1 MRKALALAVL
11 LSCILTLSCQEQ
23 MIAAFGSNSGI
34 TIVTTPRCEE
44 IARDLAASLGRET
57 VTVQY
62 ERAYDVTLITTGD
75 VKNHDSRKNIVVID
89 FLEPENRLSRNIL
102 DLAGGAREDVRAGKT
117 GIFHREDRWAMGQV
131 VVGITA
137 PTEAALGELI
147 TSRSEEIFRYIER
160 VVQARLNRAIFNAGE
175 QELVTERLAETYGWS
190 LRLPPRYDVDEK
202 YATERVIKI
211 LQDKPARMITVY
223 WEDGDW
229 GEREA
234 TCLERKRM
242 LAWKYWD
249 EDEIVEDALEI
260 TEATF
265 GGVSAVHLT
274 GTWENKKYVIGGSF
288 TSYCFTCPDC
298 GRNYFIDAAVF
309 APGFDKL
316 PLMRELEA
324 ILVTFKCSCGG

>member
-1 MRKALALAVL
+1 MRKTFILVVL
-11 LSCILTLSCQEQ
+11 LSCVLGLSCQEQ

-44 IARDLAASLGRET
+44 IAKDLAASLEREI

-75 VKNHDSRKNIVVID
+75 VKNHDSRKNIIVID
-89 FLEPENRLSRNIL
+89 FLEPENRLSKTIL

-117 GIFHREDRWAMGQV
+117 AIFHREDRWAMGQV

-137 PTEAALGELI
+137 PTKAALGELV
-147 TSRSEEIFRYIER
+147 TGRSEDIFKYIER

-175 QELVTERLAETYGWS
+175 QELVTERLASTYGWS
-190 LRLPPRYDVDEK
+190 LRLPPRYEVDEK
-202 YATERVIKI
+202 YAAERVIKI

-229 GEREA
+229 GEPEA
-234 TCLERKRM
+234 TCVERKRM

-249 EDEIVEDALEI
+249 EDEIVEDALEVSGG
-260 TEATF
+260 TF
-265 GGVSAVHLT
+265 VGAPAVHLT

-324 ILVTFKCSCGG
+324 ILVTFKCSCGD

>member
-1 MRKALALAVL
+1 MKRALVLAVS
-11 LSCILTLSCQEQ
+11 LSCMLTLSCQEQ

-44 IARDLAASLGRET
+44 IAKDLAASLEREI

-89 FLEPENRLSRNIL
+89 FLQPENSLSRTIL
-102 DLAGGAREDVRAGKT
+102 DLAGQAKEDVRAGKT

-137 PTEAALGELI
+137 PTEAALRELV

-175 QELVTERLAETYGWS
+175 QELVTERLAATYGWS
-190 LRLPPRYDVDEK
+190 LRLPPRYEVDEK
-202 YATERVIKI
+202 YAKERVIKI

-234 TCLERKRM
+234 TCLERKKM

-249 EDEIVEDALEI
+249 EDEIVEDALEVS
-260 TEATF
+260 EATF